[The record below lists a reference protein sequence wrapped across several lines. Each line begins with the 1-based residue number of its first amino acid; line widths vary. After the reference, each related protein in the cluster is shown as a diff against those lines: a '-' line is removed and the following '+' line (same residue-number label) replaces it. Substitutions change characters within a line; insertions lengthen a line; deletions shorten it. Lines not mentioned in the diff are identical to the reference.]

1 MPAVTIKADG
11 RAPARAR
18 RRPPRR
24 WVRVRPA
31 APLDPDRRQR
41 LGTPGRRSNSKRRDC
56 RSGRGGRAVRPLG
69 YGLLRPPGRRD
80 GTTTRPRTA
89 GWSSYSPARPT
100 SANRTG
106 ATEALPVW
114 TEELRDPVA
123 AGAVAPPCGENAGR
137 AGRPLRFT
145 FTPVAVG
152 DDLELANVVRHE
164 HEAERQ
170 RVRRDQH
177 VVGPHK
183 RHGKSLQRRP
193 EPAPQADGASPTLLR
208 VRRPTDGSA
217 LRASAGGGGGP
228 SVRSPCRRSWRARC
242 RDRRR
247 CRGTRGR

>member
-123 AGAVAPPCGENAGR
+123 AARWRRLAERTRAGR
-137 AGRPLRFT
+137 AGRSASRS
-145 FTPVAVG
+145 
-152 DDLELANVVRHE
+152 
-164 HEAERQ
+164 
-170 RVRRDQH
+170 RRSLSATISNSRTLSVTSTRPSDSACAAISMSL
-177 VVGPHK
+177 G
-183 RHGKSLQRRP
+183 RTNGMGK
-193 EPAPQADGASPTLLR
+193 AAAAAGT
-208 VRRPTDGSA
+208 G
-217 LRASAGGGGGP
+217 SAGGWRVAHAAACAAPYGRVCSSCQRGWW
-228 SVRSPCRRSWRARC
+228 WRAQRSVTVPSIMA
-242 RDRRR
+242 RAVP
-247 CRGTRGR
+247 G